1 MNKTWLLALVMTPAL
16 VFAQQ
21 SQEAENTT
29 QASEAV
35 QQIDTT
41 PIKAL
46 GNDYQNGIRL
56 LQNRFRIDYMVD
68 EITMVFFRKFG
79 SAPIVL
85 VKPDG
90 SKIFQSQALEN
101 DVDWYDS
108 TTYDLI
114 RLRKP
119 MPGPWQAVGQIL
131 PESRVMVISD
141 IELITEPLPDVLFAG
156 EILKQT
162 AYLTNGG
169 KPIDYSE
176 FRDVVTLN
184 MEFASTNNPN
194 FNNFG
199 AQTQIVATFQD
210 NGKGM
215 DEIPLDGTF
224 TGQFNLTIP
233 NGEWRPTYTIE
244 TPMFS
249 REDIGENLVLHPNPI
264 QVDIEQDTTGQ
275 GFHALLVDADRE
287 KIDIN
292 TLLIDGKVRYPNGDV
307 QNFSITRLSDEVR
320 TYNIVNYE
328 YGIYRVKLT
337 AYGNTMSGRDFI
349 LDVPEFTFLS
359 EEPQIEEETSAAV
372 STQAQGD
379 LENQIMVEGEGEMMT
394 PEEESM
400 SSETLIKLI
409 VGINLGL
416 ILIGGLVIWIV
427 ITIKRKGN
435 GLSFDVKGV
444 VNKLSGIA
452 DSLMSKF
459 KKKKEATE

>member
-1 MNKTWLLALVMTPAL
+1 MKKTWLLALAITSTFAL
-16 VFAQQ
+16 AQQ
-21 SQEAENTT
+21 GENSSESAK
-29 QASEAV
+29 ASEAV

-41 PIKAL
+41 PLKAL

-85 VKPDG
+85 VRPDG

-108 TTYDLI
+108 TTYDMI
-114 RLRKP
+114 RMRKP

-131 PESRVMVISD
+131 PESRVMVVSD
-141 IELITEPLPDVLFAG
+141 IELVTEPLPDVLFAG

-169 KPIDYSE
+169 VPIDYSE

-199 AQTQIVATFQD
+199 AQTQVVATFQD

-224 TGQFNLTIP
+224 TGQFNLSIP
-233 NGEWRPTYTIE
+233 NGEWRPTYAIS

-249 REDIGENLVLHPNPI
+249 REDIGENIVLHENPI
-264 QVDIEQDTTGQ
+264 TVDVEKDTTGQ

-292 TLLIDGKVRYPNGDV
+292 TLLIDGKVKYPNGDV
-307 QNFSITRLSDEVR
+307 QNFSITRLSDEIR

-337 AYGNTMSGRDFI
+337 AYGNTLTGRDFI

-359 EEPQIEEETSAAV
+359 EEPQIEVETSAAL
-372 STQAQGD
+372 STQGGGD
-379 LENQIMVEGEGEMMT
+379 IENGILPEEPMNAEEM
-394 PEEESM
+394 EEESM
-400 SSETLIKLI
+400 PTETLVKLI
-409 VGINLGL
+409 LGINLGL
-416 ILIGGLVIWIV
+416 IVIGGLLIWLFV
-427 ITIKRKGN
+427 TFKRKG
-435 GLSFDVKGV
+435 LSLKFDI
-444 VNKLSGIA
+444 SGIKKSFSGA
-452 DSLMSKF
+452 FAGIAAKL
-459 KKKKEATE
+459 KKKKGEPE